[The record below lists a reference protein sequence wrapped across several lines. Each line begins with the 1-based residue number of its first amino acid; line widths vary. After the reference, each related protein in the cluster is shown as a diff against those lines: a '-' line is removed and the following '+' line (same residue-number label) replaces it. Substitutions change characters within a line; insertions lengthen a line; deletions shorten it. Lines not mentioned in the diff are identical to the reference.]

1 MGLINLSKKELLN
14 KIEFG
19 DFQTPKVLA
28 DLMSFIIKDKYNY
41 SPNCIIEPTCGKGS
55 ILLSAVKTFPNCNKN
70 IGIEI
75 NSNYLEELEN
85 ISKKDNLKLTLLNQD
100 FFTIDLKAKLKLEE
114 SNILLIGNP
123 PWVTN
128 SGLGKIDS
136 ENLPQ
141 KSNFKNLKGIDAI
154 TGKSNFDLSE

>member
-55 ILLSAVKTFPNCNKN
+55 ILVSAVKTFTNCNKN

-100 FFTIDLKAKLKLEE
+100 FFTIDLKAK
-114 SNILLIGNP
+114 
-123 PWVTN
+123 
-128 SGLGKIDS
+128 
-136 ENLPQ
+136 
-141 KSNFKNLKGIDAI
+141 
-154 TGKSNFDLSE
+154 